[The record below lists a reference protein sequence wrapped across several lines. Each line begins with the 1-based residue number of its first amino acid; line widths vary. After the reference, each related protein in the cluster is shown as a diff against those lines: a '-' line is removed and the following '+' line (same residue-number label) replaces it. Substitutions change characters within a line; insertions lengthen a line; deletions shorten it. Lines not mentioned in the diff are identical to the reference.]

1 MQISN
6 MLPYHSPRK
15 APLSTRS
22 MAGTKEG
29 AYLMDSTSKRR
40 EEKLGKTEKVK
51 AELAQIFARSPPK
64 IRTDNN
70 A

>member
-1 MQISN
+1 
-6 MLPYHSPRK
+6 
-15 APLSTRS
+15 